1 MKDKKLTSANGR
13 LIADNQNIQTAG
25 QRGPV
30 LLQDPWFLEKLGHFD
45 REVIPERRM
54 HAKGSGAYG
63 TFTVTHDITQYTRAS
78 IFSEVGKKTVSVFK
92 CKCFHVF
99 IKG

>member
-30 LLQDPWFLEKLGHFD
+30 LLQDPWFLG
-45 REVIPERRM
+45 I
-54 HAKGSGAYG
+54 
-63 TFTVTHDITQYTRAS
+63 TVKFRWRC
-78 IFSEVGKKTVSVFK
+78 KKIRQK
-92 CKCFHVF
+92 
-99 IKG
+99 